1 MPDPG
6 QLSAP
11 LLCTGPTP
19 PSWRPCS
26 GVLQGS
32 RAHRGLCSWGGSP
45 RGQSSLEERT
55 WALGDFAALCDLS
68 LVSADLSFQSH
79 LGRGA
84 VGCVQVAGRAVSEGL
99 PGPGVKLGQLKE
111 TRPGRCEEES
121 LGPHFSTSQRP
132 SGRAPKETPATEPHP
147 LPRGPAPGRE
157 VPPRAG
163 PPPRAHPSPRPGS
176 RRPAGQSWAAQV
188 EF

>member
-1 MPDPG
+1 MLRGPSG
-6 QLSAP
+6 QPSPQRP
-11 LLCTGPTP
+11 LLLGRKPT
-19 PSWRPCS
+19 RTKQA
-26 GVLQGS
+26 GGANLGL
-32 RAHRGLCSWGGSP
+32 RGLGSSVRPQPSVRGSQFPKPFRERGCGVCAGG
-45 RGQSSLEERT
+45 RQGGQR
-55 WALGDFAALCDLS
+55 
-68 LVSADLSFQSH
+68 
-79 LGRGA
+79 
-84 VGCVQVAGRAVSEGL
+84 GL

-111 TRPGRCEEES
+111 TRPGRCEEAS

-188 EF
+188 EFWAVHGQQTPNRVFRETFER